1 MITLDDAALLLP
13 VQVRDLPAMRVA
25 QVEYAG
31 PAAAVGAAFDRVNRF
46 VLEQG
51 IGPCGPLIGMYARIA
66 EPGADV
72 EALVH
77 VPVTR
82 LLDVDPEPDIRTLR
96 LTRQRAAC
104 LMFSGAM
111 GPEFR
116 QHHFDLFAWMDAQG
130 LPRAG
135 TAHHHAYIAG
145 TGAASAWTVEI
156 RVPIV
161 GSRAPG
167 LAV

>member
-1 MITLDDAALLLP
+1 MSEGDPRALLVP

-25 QVEYAG
+25 QVAYAG
-31 PAAAVGAAFDRVNRF
+31 EPAGIGAAFERVNQF
-46 VLEQG
+46 ALERG
-51 IGPCGPLIGMYARIA
+51 IGPCGPLMGVYPRIGDPID
-66 EPGADV
+66 PID
-72 EALVH
+72 ALVR

-82 LLDVDPEPDIRTLR
+82 LLDVEPAPGVETLR
-96 LTRQRAAC
+96 LARQRAAC
-104 LMFSGAM
+104 LMFNGLM

-116 QHHFDLFAWMDAQG
+116 EVHFDLFAWMDAQG

-135 TAHHHAYIAG
+135 TAHQHAYIAG
-145 TGAASAWTVEI
+145 TGPGSAWTVEI

-161 GSRAPG
+161 GGLAPG